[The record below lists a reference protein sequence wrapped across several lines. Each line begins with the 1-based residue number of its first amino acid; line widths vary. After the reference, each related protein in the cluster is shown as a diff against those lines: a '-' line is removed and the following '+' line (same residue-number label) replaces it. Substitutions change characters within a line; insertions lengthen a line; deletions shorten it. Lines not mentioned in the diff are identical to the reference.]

1 MGSRKTVTEK
11 TLAANFRFLPACRFQ
26 RILYCISCMSNFE
39 IAERGNASV
48 QSSVVSMSNSAD
60 RSSSIS

>member
-1 MGSRKTVTEK
+1 
-11 TLAANFRFLPACRFQ
+11 
-26 RILYCISCMSNFE
+26 LYCISCMSNFE